1 MAAQAPWQPAANPSL
16 AGRLNGIEEER
27 QRSWRGAQAGA
38 RGRWELFFRRM
49 TDAELRDV
57 VRGIGEAAG
66 VSALAVAAYDFE
78 HHTTWSLNSARWF
91 HAASTIKVPVLIG
104 VYAAIEQGRFEPHSR
119 VHVRNRFL
127 SVVGGR
133 PFRVAEGREAN
144 SEVHAALGRMLTV
157 HELAE
162 HMIVTSSNLATNLL
176 LDLVG
181 VEAARASLARLHL
194 GGIDLQRGVEDE
206 AAWEA
211 GLNNRVTAA
220 GLCDAMRLIEEG
232 KAISPE
238 ASRAM
243 LDILHQQRFRS
254 GIPAGLPEDAR
265 VANKTGEIST
275 VAHDAGIV
283 YLGGRDAYVV
293 VILTEWAPEAN
304 GRQETIARIS
314 RAVYEYMTRST
325 P

>member
-1 MAAQAPWQPAANPSL
+1 MNEA
-16 AGRLNGIEEER
+16 
-27 QRSWRGAQAGA
+27 
-38 RGRWELFFRRM
+38 
-49 TDAELRDV
+49 TLRDTV
-57 VRGIGEAAG
+57 LRIGEESRA
-66 VSALAVAAYDFE
+66 SAIAVAAYDFE
-78 HHTTWSLNSARWF
+78 HHTTWSLNAARWF
-91 HAASTIKVPVLIG
+91 HAASTIKVPVLLS
-104 VYAAIEQGRFEPHSR
+104 VYDGIEQHRFEPYSR
-119 VHVRNRFL
+119 VHIRNRFL
-127 SVVGGR
+127 GVVDGR
-133 PFRVAEGREAN
+133 PYRVASEREAN
-144 SEVHAALGRMLTV
+144 AEVHAALGRMLTV
-157 HELAE
+157 HELAR
-162 HMIVTSSNLATNLL
+162 HMIVTSSNLATNVL

-181 VEAARASLARLHL
+181 LQAARASIARLHL

-232 KAISPE
+232 NAISTE
-238 ASRAM
+238 ASQAM

-254 GIPAGLPEDAR
+254 GIPAGLPDHAR
-265 VANKTGEIST
+265 VAHKTGEIST

-283 YLGGRDAYVV
+283 YLNGRDAYVV

-314 RAVYEYMTRST
+314 RAVYEFMTGPR

>member
-1 MAAQAPWQPAANPSL
+1 MASRTEATLRDTVL
-16 AGRLNGIEEER
+16 AIGED
-27 QRSWRGAQAGA
+27 AGA
-38 RGRWELFFRRM
+38 
-49 TDAELRDV
+49 
-57 VRGIGEAAG
+57 
-66 VSALAVAAYDFE
+66 SAVAVAAYDFE
-78 HHTTWSLNSARWF
+78 HHTTWSLNASRWF
-91 HAASTIKVPVLIG
+91 HAASTIKVPVLLG
-104 VYAAIEQGRFEPHSR
+104 VYEAIERHKLEPYSR

-127 SVVGGR
+127 GVVDGR
-133 PFRVAEGREAN
+133 PFRVEQERDAN
-144 SEVHAALGRMLTV
+144 AVVHAAIGRMLTV

-162 HMIVTSSNLATNLL
+162 HMIATSSNLATNLL

-206 AAWEA
+206 VAWEA
-211 GLNNRVTAA
+211 GINNRVTAA
-220 GLCDAMRLIEEG
+220 GLCDALRLIEEG

-238 ASRAM
+238 ASKAM

-265 VANKTGEIST
+265 VAHKTGEIST

-283 YLGGRDAYVV
+283 YLDGRDAYVV
-293 VILTEWAPEAN
+293 VILTEWAPDVN

-314 RAVYEYMTRST
+314 RAVYEYVTGDAS
-325 P
+325 

>member
-1 MAAQAPWQPAANPSL
+1 MN
-16 AGRLNGIEEER
+16 
-27 QRSWRGAQAGA
+27 
-38 RGRWELFFRRM
+38 
-49 TDAELRDV
+49 DATLRDTV
-57 VRGIGEAAG
+57 LRIGEEANA
-66 VSALAVAAYDFE
+66 SAVAVAAYDFE
-78 HHTTWSLNSARWF
+78 HHTAWSLNPARWF
-91 HAASTIKVPVLIG
+91 HAASTIKVPVLLA
-104 VYAAIEQGRFEPHSR
+104 VYEAIEQHRLEPYSR

-127 SVVGGR
+127 GAVDGQ
-133 PFRVAEGREAN
+133 PFRVPYERDANAGVHEAI
-144 SEVHAALGRMLTV
+144 GRMLTV

-181 VEAARASLARLHL
+181 IEAARASLARLHL

-206 AAWEA
+206 VAWEA
-211 GLNNRVTAA
+211 GINNRVTAA
-220 GLCDAMRLIEEG
+220 GLLDALRLIEEG

-265 VANKTGEIST
+265 VAHKTGEIST

-283 YLGGRDAYVV
+283 YLDGRDAYVV
-293 VILTEWAPEAN
+293 VILTEWAPDVS

-314 RAVYEYMTRST
+314 RAVYEYMTGQVG
-325 P
+325 

>member
-1 MAAQAPWQPAANPSL
+1 MPEP
-16 AGRLNGIEEER
+16 
-27 QRSWRGAQAGA
+27 
-38 RGRWELFFRRM
+38 
-49 TDAELRDV
+49 TLRDTV
-57 VRGIGEAAG
+57 LTIGEEANA
-66 VSALAVAAYDFE
+66 SAVAVAAYDFE
-78 HHTTWSLNSARWF
+78 HHTAWSLNAARWF
-91 HAASTIKVPVLIG
+91 HAASTIKVPVLLA
-104 VYAAIEQGRFEPHSR
+104 VYDAIEQHRFEPHSR

-127 SVVGGR
+127 GLVDGR
-133 PFRVAEGREAN
+133 PFRVGTGSDAN
-144 SEVHAALGRMLTV
+144 AEVHSAIGRMLTV

-181 VEAARASLARLHL
+181 IEAARASLARLHL

-211 GLNNRVTAA
+211 GINNRVTAA
-220 GLCDAMRLIEEG
+220 GLCDALRLIEEG
-232 KAISPE
+232 KAISAE

-265 VANKTGEIST
+265 VAHKTGEIST

-283 YLGGRDAYVV
+283 YLNGRDAYVV
-293 VILTEWAPEAN
+293 VILTEWAPEVD

-314 RAVYEYMTRST
+314 RAVYEYMTGQQQ
-325 P
+325 

>member
-1 MAAQAPWQPAANPSL
+1 MPEP
-16 AGRLNGIEEER
+16 
-27 QRSWRGAQAGA
+27 
-38 RGRWELFFRRM
+38 
-49 TDAELRDV
+49 TLRDTV
-57 VRGIGEAAG
+57 LRIGDEANA
-66 VSALAVAAYDFE
+66 SALAVAAYDFE
-78 HHTTWSLNSARWF
+78 HHTAWSLNAARWF
-91 HAASTIKVPVLIG
+91 HAASTIKVPVLLA
-104 VYAAIEQGRFEPHSR
+104 VYDAIEQHRFEPHSR

-127 SVVGGR
+127 GLVDGR
-133 PFRVAEGREAN
+133 PFRVGTGSDAN
-144 SEVHAALGRMLTV
+144 AEVHSAIGRMLTV

-181 VEAARASLARLHL
+181 IEAARASLARLHL

-211 GLNNRVTAA
+211 GINNRVTAA
-220 GLCDAMRLIEEG
+220 GLCDALRLIEEG
-232 KAISPE
+232 KAISAE

-265 VANKTGEIST
+265 VAHKTGEIST

-283 YLGGRDAYVV
+283 YLNGRDAYVV
-293 VILTEWAPEAN
+293 VILTEWAPEVD

-314 RAVYEYMTRST
+314 RAVYEYMTGQQQ
-325 P
+325 

>member
-1 MAAQAPWQPAANPSL
+1 MN
-16 AGRLNGIEEER
+16 
-27 QRSWRGAQAGA
+27 
-38 RGRWELFFRRM
+38 
-49 TDAELRDV
+49 DATLRDTV
-57 VRGIGEAAG
+57 LRIGEEAKA
-66 VSALAVAAYDFE
+66 SAIAVAAYDFE
-78 HHTTWSLNSARWF
+78 HHTTWSLNQHRWF
-91 HAASTIKVPVLIG
+91 HAASTIKVPVLLG
-104 VYAAIEQGRFEPHSR
+104 VYEAIDQHRFEPFSR

-127 SVVGGR
+127 SVADGR
-133 PFRVAEGREAN
+133 PFRVGQERDAN
-144 SEVHAALGRMLTV
+144 AAVHAAIGRMLTV

-176 LDLVG
+176 LELVG
-181 VEAARASLARLHL
+181 VEAARSAIARLHL

-206 AAWEA
+206 VAWER
-211 GLNNRVTAA
+211 GINNRVTAA
-220 GLCDAMRLIEEG
+220 GLCDALRLIEEG

-238 ASRAM
+238 ASKAM
-243 LDILHQQRFRS
+243 LEILHQQRFRS

-275 VAHDAGIV
+275 IAHDAGIV

-293 VILTEWAPEAN
+293 VILTEWAPDVN

-314 RAVYEYMTRST
+314 RAVYEFMTGQT

>member
-1 MAAQAPWQPAANPSL
+1 MPEA
-16 AGRLNGIEEER
+16 
-27 QRSWRGAQAGA
+27 
-38 RGRWELFFRRM
+38 
-49 TDAELRDV
+49 TLRDTIL
-57 VRGIGEAAG
+57 RIGEEARA
-66 VSALAVAAYDFE
+66 SAIAVAVYDFE
-78 HHTTWSLNSARWF
+78 HHTTWSINPSRWF
-91 HAASTIKVPVLIG
+91 HAASTIKVPVLLA
-104 VYAAIEQGRFEPHSR
+104 VYEAIEQHRLEPYSR

-127 SVVGGR
+127 GAVDGR
-133 PFRVAEGREAN
+133 PFRVSQGSDAN

-181 VEAARASLARLHL
+181 VEAARASLTRLHL
-194 GGIDLQRGVEDE
+194 SGIDLLRGVEDE
-206 AAWEA
+206 VAWAA
-211 GLNNRVTAA
+211 GINNRVTAA

-238 ASRAM
+238 ASKAM

-265 VANKTGEIST
+265 VAHKTGEIST

-283 YLGGRDAYVV
+283 YLDGRDAYVV
-293 VILTEWAPEAN
+293 VILTEWEPEVN

-314 RAVYEYMTRST
+314 RAVYEYMTGR
-325 P
+325 PA